1 MNLTIQNIVEN
12 PEQIKLKIP
21 SFNAKSGLEKTAQ
34 RMIDKY
40 GFVDLK
46 EPPNL
51 EEIYERVFSILNDI
65 NAETDIS
72 IKDLKAVSVYLFKSD
87 TNADFITKYIAYIT
101 KINNPRVWSSLI
113 IHYIMQ
119 YNEEREI
126 FKKISSLILKNSKN
140 LSKVWKKSTDY
151 INCFDINKST
161 KLISKE
167 ILKLQNHNQVLS
179 KLNLRGPFLSGGFV
193 REVYFECANMIN
205 KEFKKENFNNYSFFL
220 NIISVTNKLNEAFG
234 SVAMYCF
241 LEPLNEITLSNN
253 KKMELQNLFIGT
265 YGDPRI
271 RPQNWP
277 QIPQK
282 YGGFETREACISIV
296 KKWLTSQSIK
306 LFFDII
312 EEHAIDHQFAP
323 RRELWE
329 KCFEN
334 DMITEAHAILGN
346 NASMTAR
353 RVKKENEE
361 ARTLDW
367 GTLTGASSDQSV
379 LLMKLSNG
387 AVLTVWS
394 HSGKF
399 RAWFEQNDDKPEFYR
414 REYSGKRLRLNSDY
428 DKVQGGN
435 WVPVIR
441 TFLRNQTGVRV

>member
-12 PEQIKLKIP
+12 PNQTKLKVP
-21 SFNAKSGLEKTAQ
+21 SFNTKSDLEKTAI
-34 RMIDKY
+34 RMMDKY

-51 EEIYERVFSILNDI
+51 EEIYERVLTQLNSKD
-65 NAETDIS
+65 TDNPIV

-87 TNADFITKYIAYIT
+87 TSNDFVKSYISYIT

-119 YNEEREI
+119 YNEDREV
-126 FKKISSLILKNSKN
+126 FKKISALIIKNSKN
-140 LSKVWKKSTDY
+140 LSKVWKKTTEY

-161 KLISKE
+161 RLIAKE
-167 ILKLQNHNQVLS
+167 ILKEQNQVQVLS
-179 KLNLRGPFLSGGFV
+179 KLNLRGPFLSSGFV
-193 REVYFECANMIN
+193 REVYFECASIIN
-205 KEFKKENFNNYSFFL
+205 KELKNEDFENYHFFL
-220 NIISVTNKLNEAFG
+220 NIISSSNKLNEAFG
-234 SVAMYCF
+234 SVAMFCF
-241 LEPLNEITLSNN
+241 LEPLNDITISNA
-253 KKMELQNLFIGT
+253 KKMELQNLFIET

-271 RPQNWP
+271 RSQNWP

-282 YGGFETREACISIV
+282 YGGFNTRESCISVV

-312 EEHAIDHQFAP
+312 EEHAVNHQFAP

-334 DMITEAHAILGN
+334 DLITEAHAILGN
-346 NASMTAR
+346 NSSVTAR
-353 RVKKENEE
+353 RVKNENEE

-367 GTLTGASSDQSV
+367 GRLQGASSDQSV
-379 LLMKLSNG
+379 LLMKLPNG
-387 AVLTVWS
+387 TVLSVWS

-399 RAWFEQNDDKPEFYR
+399 RAWFDQNDDKPEFYR
-414 REYSGKRLRLNSDY
+414 REYTGSRLRLNSDY

>member
-1 MNLTIQNIVEN
+1 MNLTIQNIVKN
-12 PEQIKLKIP
+12 LDQIKLKVP
-21 SFNAKSGLEKTAQ
+21 SFNTKSDLEKTAI

-51 EEIYERVFSILNDI
+51 EEIYDRVVLQLNTKDADNPI
-65 NAETDIS
+65 I

-87 TNADFITKYIAYIT
+87 TSNDFVKKYVSYIT
-101 KINNPRVWSSLI
+101 EINNPSIWSSLI

-119 YNEEREI
+119 YSEEKEV

-140 LSKVWKKSTDY
+140 LSKVWKKTTEY

-161 KLISKE
+161 KLIAKE
-167 ILKLQNHNQVLS
+167 ILKEQDHNQVLN
-179 KLNLRGPFLSGGFV
+179 KLNLRGPFLSSGFV
-193 REVYFECANMIN
+193 REVYFECANIIN
-205 KEFKKENFNNYSFFL
+205 NELKKENFKNYSFFL
-220 NIISVTNKLNEAFG
+220 NILSFSGKLNEAYG
-234 SVAMYCF
+234 SVAMFCF
-241 LEPLNEITLSNN
+241 LEPLNDITVSNA
-253 KKMELQNLFIGT
+253 KKMELQNLFIET

-271 RPQNWP
+271 RAQSWP

-282 YGGFETREACISIV
+282 YGGFDTRESCISIV

-334 DMITEAHAILGN
+334 DLIVEAHAILGN
-346 NASMTAR
+346 NSSVTAR

-367 GTLTGASSDQSV
+367 GTLKGASSDQSV
-379 LLMKLSNG
+379 LLMKLLNG
-387 AVLTVWS
+387 TVISVWS

-399 RAWFEQNDDKPEFYR
+399 RAWFQQNDDKPDFYR
-414 REYSGKRLRLNSDY
+414 REYTGIRLRLNSDY

-441 TFLRNQTGVRV
+441 TFLRNQTGVRI